1 MIACSAVRLHQLTF
15 HILLRDFL
23 AALVF
28 LLISCGQSYGQ
39 TAECSLTFA
48 DLPAAPELLGFKLG
62 MTKEQVKARIPQVV
76 FGKEDDFG
84 VSKTTINPY
93 FDPRIDKTAFENVR
107 SISLDFLDH
116 HLTSV
121 WIGYES
127 SFGAASVGDFVKRIS
142 QSLHLPDAWV
152 SWRARGQ
159 QLHCTNFQV
168 TVTMVGGGPSFRILD
183 TAAGDV
189 VAGRR
194 ESKEEQESAVPA
206 ANEQTTEIVG
216 DRKSRLYYPPGCQA
230 LKEMAEVD
238 RVVFKDQEAAEK
250 LGFKAAKACQQ

>member
-1 MIACSAVRLHQLTF
+1 MIAGSAVKLRQFT
-15 HILLRDFL
+15 INTLLRDFL

-28 LLISCGQSYGQ
+28 LLIPCGQSYGQ
-39 TAECSLTFA
+39 TAQCSLTLA
-48 DLPAAPELLGFKLG
+48 DLPAAPELLGFKPG

-76 FGKEDDFG
+76 FGKEDGFG

-116 HLTSV
+116 HLTSI

-127 SFGAASVGDFVKRIS
+127 SFGVASVDDFVKRIS

-159 QLHCTNFQV
+159 QLHCKNFQV
-168 TVTMVGGGPSFRILD
+168 TVTMVGGGPSFRLLD
-183 TAAGDV
+183 TAAEDE

-194 ESKEEQESAVPA
+194 ESKEEPETASPE
-206 ANEQTTEIVG
+206 ANEKTTEIVG
-216 DRKSRLYYPPGCQA
+216 DSKTGLYYPQGCQP
-230 LKEMAEVD
+230 LKEIAEAD
-238 RVVFKDQEAAEK
+238 RVVFKDPEAAEK